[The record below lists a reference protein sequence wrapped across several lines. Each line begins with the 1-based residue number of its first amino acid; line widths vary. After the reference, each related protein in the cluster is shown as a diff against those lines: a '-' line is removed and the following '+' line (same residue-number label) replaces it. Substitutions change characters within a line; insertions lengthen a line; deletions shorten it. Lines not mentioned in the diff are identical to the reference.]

1 MDDFLREIQTSVFR
15 EWINNQKRDYYHLHQ
30 SETDPDAIIIENE
43 YCYSYVTFNP
53 QCIIELCVMN
63 KRTDEMAFYLHFQFK
78 TLKHA
83 ISLFEEMDQCIKKMV
98 DQPMCRLLLCCS
110 GGMTTAFFADKIK
123 NGIKVLNLNM
133 EVAAT
138 SYQKIYN
145 VAQNY
150 DVILL
155 APQVSFRL
163 SEVEG
168 VLKNKRVYALSPAL
182 FGKYDVGNTITFLE
196 DELYKEKEV
205 QSQQE
210 NPLPIKQM
218 LKAHQQVLA
227 LAFIQLDQ
235 KVRLVSRLY
244 DKNDMILEDF
254 EVYKNTI
261 SVDDIVDLINTILY
275 GYPDIELISL
285 SLPGVVYNGV
295 VTLKK
300 YGLNECHL
308 QAFLEEKYSQKIV
321 INNDVNTIVMGYF
334 ASQDDYESIS
344 FLYQARIGGTGGV
357 GHIHRGHL
365 IKGRHNIAGEIQY
378 LPISFSENYQEIKK
392 TPEGALEWTTK
403 YCLGI
408 TSMVAPDAIIIYN
421 RLISKSDDVKKEM
434 EKYMPKSY
442 IPDLIK
448 IESLKEY
455 MLIGCILLGL
465 KEM

>member
-1 MDDFLREIQTSVFR
+1 
-15 EWINNQKRDYYHLHQ
+15 
-30 SETDPDAIIIENE
+30 
-43 YCYSYVTFNP
+43 
-53 QCIIELCVMN
+53 
-63 KRTDEMAFYLHFQFK
+63 MAK
-78 TLKHA
+78 
-83 ISLFEEMDQCIKKMV
+83 D
-98 DQPMCRLLLCCS
+98 
-110 GGMTTAFFADKIK
+110 
-123 NGIKVLNLNM
+123 
-133 EVAAT
+133 
-138 SYQKIYN
+138 
-145 VAQNY
+145 Y

-244 DKNDMILEDF
+244 DENNMILEDF

-334 ASQDDYESIS
+334 ASQDDYESVS

-392 TPEGALEWTTK
+392 TPEGALEWTMK

-434 EKYMPKSY
+434 EKLEKNLGGIKDMEQLPGVMFIVDPKKERIGILEAKKLG
-442 IPDLIK
+442 IPVIGLIDTNCNPEDVDYAIPGNDDAIRAVSLIADCMANAV
-448 IESLKEY
+448 IEGRQGES
-455 MLIGCILLGL
+455 M
-465 KEM
+465 EMEAEEEMTETSEDQSMEEVVAESEETTTEE

>member
-1 MDDFLREIQTSVFR
+1 MDSFLKEIDTALLKR
-15 EWINNQKRDYYHLHQ
+15 WLLNQNEENWDVKEVNDN
-30 SETDPDAIIIENE
+30 IIIETKYGIGAINF
-43 YCYSYVTFNP
+43 YPDCM
-53 QCIIELCVMN
+53 IELDVEN
-63 KRTDEMAFYLHFQFK
+63 KITKEKVFFIHFQMNNFHHALGLLYDMRFCLQTLTTTKK
-78 TLKHA
+78 TR
-83 ISLFEEMDQCIKKMV
+83 V
-98 DQPMCRLLLCCS
+98 LLSCTS
-110 GGMTTAFFADKIK
+110 GLTTGFFAQK
-123 NGIKVLNLNM
+123 LNEGVQLLNKDF
-133 EVAAT
+133 EFNAV
-138 SYQKIYN
+138 SYGNLYDEAKD
-145 VAQNY
+145 Y

-168 VLKNKRVYALSPAL
+168 VLKDKRVYALSSAL

-196 DELYKEKEV
+196 EELYKEKKI
-205 QSQQE
+205 QSHQE
-210 NPLPIKQM
+210 SPLPIKQT
-218 LKAHQQVLA
+218 LKKHQQVLA

-244 DKNDMILEDF
+244 DENDVILEDF

-261 SVDDIVDLINTILY
+261 SVDDIVDLLNTILY
-275 GYPDIELISL
+275 EYPDIQLISL
-285 SLPGVVYNGV
+285 SLPG
-295 VTLKK
+295 LE
-300 YGLNECHL
+300 ECHL
-308 QAFLEEKYSQKIV
+308 QAYLEEKYTQKIV

-334 ASQDDYESIS
+334 ASQDEYESIS

-357 GHIHRGHL
+357 GHIHREHL

-378 LPISFSENYQEIKK
+378 LPISFSENYQEMKK

-408 TSMVAPDAIIIYN
+408 TSMVAPEAIIIYN
-421 RLISKSDDVKKEM
+421 KLISKSDDVKKEM
-434 EKYMPKSY
+434 EKYMPESY
-442 IPDLIK
+442 LPDLIK